1 MAESRGQNLYGCR
14 LGPYTWHIK
23 GRLEAVTHCTGENA
37 LLDWGLSRPYC
48 DAAAAAAA
56 AAAFLALTCLAL
68 PCFALYVFSAPGM
81 LCSFIITRAYDK
93 LHTFICRDYI
103 KVEVYIGEAGR
114 VRISSIT
121 QAHASMW
128 DSLIVSINETHKLG
142 LQDCLAV
149 FGHVPITKAVK
160 HVKLMDIDTQT
171 STFTLRF
178 LHTETGQHIE
188 KIVYFIDNDSG
199 NDTRTAAG
207 IKQIFDRMF
216 RIAAEKRHLSPVQVA
231 TVEYPCTL
239 VDWLIL
245 VGVTLPALC
254 YLHRP
259 VLHCIFSLVPNPV
272 GATLETWLNSDRVL
286 LLIILAEFVTHA
298 LETVFFI
305 VPRLK
310 YYRVPGEFVP
320 EWLLLGLLEGYGP
333 ARRLDAQARALGE
346 GSVA

>member
-1 MAESRGQNLYGCR
+1 
-14 LGPYTWHIK
+14 
-23 GRLEAVTHCTGENA
+23 
-37 LLDWGLSRPYC
+37 
-48 DAAAAAAA
+48 
-56 AAAFLALTCLAL
+56 
-68 PCFALYVFSAPGM
+68 
-81 LCSFIITRAYDK
+81 
-93 LHTFICRDYI
+93 
-103 KVEVYIGEAGR
+103 
-114 VRISSIT
+114 
-121 QAHASMW
+121 MW

-160 HVKLMDIDTQT
+160 HVKLTDIDTQT

-178 LHTETGQHIE
+178 LHTETGQHME

-231 TVEYPCTL
+231 TVQYPCTL
-239 VDWLIL
+239 VDLLII

-259 VLHCIFSLVPNPV
+259 ALHCIFSLVPGPV
-272 GATLETWLNSDRVL
+272 GATLERWLDSDRVL
-286 LLIILAEFVTHA
+286 QLIILAEFVTHG
-298 LETVFFI
+298 LETIFFT

-320 EWLLLGLLEGYGP
+320 EWLFLGLLEGYGP
-333 ARRLDAQARALGE
+333 ARRLDVQARALGE